1 MHSSC
6 FLIKKPTFE
15 VIAGISQTSGL
26 HSSLQ
31 NLPDKTG
38 ISASDSQPYLPP
50 CSPRAPFIL
59 PRSPSKGHKD
69 KNSANSSVQL
79 TRTPRGTRPPSFP
92 SSFFFRNSTFARGS
106 PADLHLQHHHPHH
119 CWMQMRAQD
128 NVCNSQ
134 TSRISHIFGAAWH
147 EVTLNAGVSP
157 AISLPTHL
165 RWTEM
170 TLLGKARNAYPS
182 GMPHHLVS

>member
-1 MHSSC
+1 LLASLRPQGYTVLSRIC
-6 FLIKKPTFE
+6 QIKLE
-15 VIAGISQTSGL
+15 SVLQTANLTSHPVALAL
-26 HSSLQ
+26 HSYFRGL
-31 NLPDKTG
+31 LPKAIKIRTQLT
-38 ISASDSQPYLPP
+38 AL
-50 CSPRAPFIL
+50 CSSHGPHVAHVPRA
-59 PRSPSKGHKD
+59 SH
-69 KNSANSSVQL
+69 
-79 TRTPRGTRPPSFP
+79 PPS
-92 SSFFFRNSTFARGS
+92 SLGTA
-106 PADLHLQHHHPHH
+106 HLQEEAQQTFTYNITTPHH

-165 RWTEM
+165 PWTEM